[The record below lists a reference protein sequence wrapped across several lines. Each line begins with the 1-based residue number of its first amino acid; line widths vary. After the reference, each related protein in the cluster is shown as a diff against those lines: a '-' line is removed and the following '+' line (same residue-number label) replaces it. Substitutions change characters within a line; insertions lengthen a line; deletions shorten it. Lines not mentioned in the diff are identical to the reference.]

1 MLTHEQEIT
10 LGRQVQ
16 QLMEIECLEAELES
30 RDGTKPARDQL
41 AKAAE
46 LSTVQLKRK
55 LQQGH
60 RAKERMVAANLRL
73 VVSVAKKYTKR
84 NMELLDLIQE
94 GTIGLVRGVEKF
106 DPTRGYK
113 FSTYAYWWIRQGITR
128 AIAEKSRTIRLPI
141 HITEMLNKLK
151 KGQRELSQELGRTPT
166 VTELALFVDLPE
178 DEVKD
183 LMCRARQPVSL
194 EMKVGDGDD
203 TELLELLSGDNELP
217 SDQVEEDCLKGDLR
231 SLLGQLPHLQEQV
244 LRMRFGMDGEDP
256 MSLTGIGRILGMSR
270 DRVRNL
276 ERDGLAGLRRV
287 SDQVEAYVA
296 C

>member
-1 MLTHEQEIT
+1 M
-10 LGRQVQ
+10 
-16 QLMEIECLEAELES
+16 
-30 RDGTKPARDQL
+30 
-41 AKAAE
+41 
-46 LSTVQLKRK
+46 
-55 LQQGH
+55 
-60 RAKERMVAANLRL
+60 
-73 VVSVAKKYTKR
+73 
-84 NMELLDLIQE
+84 
-94 GTIGLVRGVEKF
+94 
-106 DPTRGYK
+106 
-113 FSTYAYWWIRQGITR
+113 
-128 AIAEKSRTIRLPI
+128 
-141 HITEMLNKLK
+141 
-151 KGQRELSQELGRTPT
+151 GRTPT

-276 ERDGLAGLRRV
+276 ERDGLTGLRRV